1 MNMNIDHATFGFNI
15 RKIALS
21 GLRTADWLFAKNGL
35 PEKLYGFH
43 SGNIPLRR
51 LDIENIFHG

>member
-1 MNMNIDHATFGFNI
+1 MNIDHATFGFNI